1 MLISDVKKPVKVKSS
16 RRSKKKPPLASSPII
31 HPALISEAARTE
43 RVKLR
48 QQSRL
53 EAFTIICLLDF
64 VWVVTKRVSELRKRP
79 PGRWHVE
86 LPKGI
91 PADLRGCYRLQS
103 LIEHHQHSLSQQNV
117 GILTDTL
124 RWYEELC
131 LEMKERREQGGLFG
145 FALQ

>member
-1 MLISDVKKPVKVKSS
+1 M
-16 RRSKKKPPLASSPII
+16 
-31 HPALISEAARTE
+31 
-43 RVKLR
+43 KLR

-103 LIEHHQHSLSQQNV
+103 LIEHHQHSLSQQNA
-117 GILTDTL
+117 GILIDAL

>member
-43 RVKLR
+43 RMKLR

-79 PGRWHVE
+79 
-86 LPKGI
+86 
-91 PADLRGCYRLQS
+91 ADLRGCYRLQS

-117 GILTDTL
+117 GILTDAL